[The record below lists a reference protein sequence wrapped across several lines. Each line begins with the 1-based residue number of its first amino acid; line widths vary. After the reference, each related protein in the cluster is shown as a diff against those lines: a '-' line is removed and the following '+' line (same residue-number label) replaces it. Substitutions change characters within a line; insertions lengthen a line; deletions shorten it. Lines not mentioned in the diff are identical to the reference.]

1 MKEEG
6 KFRQRVDDHYKVM
19 AAAKKTIGTAGRLQL
34 ASSIGLGTVV
44 GVAATQPEDGAMAL
58 LGACLVVMLYS
69 GVCSQSATSAAG
81 AKDAEKNA
89 AAYAGK
95 LRTLA
100 TLLVLTSAG
109 LVGLVVGEVLEVP
122 PKPLLIASGAVAAF
136 DLIGCLLG
144 ISGTS
149 KLLGAFEAQKNKSK
163 AK

>member
-1 MKEEG
+1 
-6 KFRQRVDDHYKVM
+6 M
-19 AAAKKTIGTAGRLQL
+19 AAAAHPRLVEVIRLTYNRVAAALSRRAPLPLAADTLDTKTAG
-34 ASSIGLGTVV
+34 GLFRMK
-44 GVAATQPEDGAMAL
+44 AAVSFV
-58 LGACLVVMLYS
+58 LVVMLYS